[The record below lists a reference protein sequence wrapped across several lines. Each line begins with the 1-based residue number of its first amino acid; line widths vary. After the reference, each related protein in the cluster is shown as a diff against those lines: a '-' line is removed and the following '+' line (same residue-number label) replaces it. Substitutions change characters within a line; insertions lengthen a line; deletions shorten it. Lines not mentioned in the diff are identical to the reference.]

1 LGGALSYAGTAIAA
15 THVGNYVITPQGL
28 TSSNYAITFVDGEL
42 SINQVQLTVTADNKT
57 VTYGDDMPALTYTI
71 TGFVNGEDA
80 SVVTGAAALNT
91 GYVATTAVNA
101 SPVTITSAVGDL
113 SAANYSFTFVD
124 GTVTINPKALTIT
137 AENKSKS
144 YDGAVFPNGD
154 YTVSYA
160 GFENGEDATALGW
173 SVKLCWYCNGCYQCR
188 YLCNY
193 SPGLNQ

>member
-1 LGGALSYAGTAIAA
+1 MAKI
-15 THVGNYVITPQGL
+15 
-28 TSSNYAITFVDGEL
+28 
-42 SINQVQLTVTADNKT
+42 
-57 VTYGDDMPALTYTI
+57 
-71 TGFVNGEDA
+71 A

-91 GYVATTAVNA
+91 GYVATTAVSA

-137 AENKSKS
+137 AQNKSKS

-160 GFENGEDATALGW
+160 GFENGEDVTALGGAL
-173 SVKLCWYCNGCYQCR
+173 SYAGTAIAATHVGTYVITPQGLTSSNYAITFVNGELSINQAALTITATAQNKEYGQPLPELLAILNLAPVVCKMVKPLVA
-188 YLCNY
+188 L
-193 SPGLNQ
+193 P